1 MNGTPVLD
9 VKPYVFA
16 DCISDHICPSW
27 VGSDTIVRPVEF
39 SQQATQALETLI
51 ARRASKFYTTIENLK
66 AAITQM
72 LVLDIRSVHQGRGQ
86 ADADQIFLCHFDT
99 FQIEFQTLE
108 DRVYVVE
115 CVARRRDVVEDG
127 GQALIEETAETED

>member
-1 MNGTPVLD
+1 MLD

-39 SQQATQALETLI
+39 SQQATHALEVLI
-51 ARRASKFYTTIENLK
+51 ARRSSKFYTTIEDLQ

-86 ADADQIFLCHFDT
+86 ADAHQRFLCHFDS

-115 CVARRRDVVEDG
+115 CVVRSREMED
-127 GQALIEETAETED
+127 ADESLIETED